1 MSRSGGSWQRFRV
14 RGAPLLRRAADP
26 GGEQVTEADDSAHLA
41 SFEDGHMTEAVQ
53 GSYLGCV
60 LDCGIR
66 PGWLPGPFVIQA
78 ETW

>member
-1 MSRSGGSWQRFRV
+1 
-14 RGAPLLRRAADP
+14 
-26 GGEQVTEADDSAHLA
+26 
-41 SFEDGHMTEAVQ
+41 MTEAVQ